1 MHQNISL
8 CDNGMFRGIFGQV
21 GSEEILADLIN
32 AVLRNAGET
41 QIESL
46 TIQNPF
52 QPQELISQKET
63 ILDIKAIDCL
73 NQGIDVEVQIAQH
86 KNFRERILYYWSRM
100 YGQKLAKG
108 DDYTELRPVIS
119 VIFTKFSIYEK
130 NRDILYD
137 TFHLCSK
144 YDLSRIYS
152 DHLKIHF
159 ITVPDDVNASAV
171 IFSDG
176 PLKQWLKTLNYPNKT
191 KEAEMEDI
199 ATDNP
204 VIKTA
209 FERAKEFIADPMV
222 QEYIE
227 GREKYEREQ
236 ATIRR
241 TRLEEI
247 QKLQK
252 EAEENLTKG
261 RAKGRAEGEA
271 KGRAE
276 GQIKSIS
283 ALLETR
289 FGVLDEALQ
298 DAISDKTDD
307 ETLQALLIRA
317 ATCADLEE
325 FKRGL

>member
-1 MHQNISL
+1 MFQNISL
-8 CDNGMFRGIFGQV
+8 CDNGLFRGIFGRV

-52 QPQELISQKET
+52 QLQELISQKET
-63 ILDIKAIDCL
+63 ILDIKAIDRL

-86 KNFRERILYYWSRM
+86 ENFRERILYYWSRM
-100 YGQKLAKG
+100 YGQKLTKG
-108 DDYTELRPVIS
+108 SDYSELRPVIS

-144 YDLSRIYS
+144 YDSSRVYS

-159 ITVPDDVNASAV
+159 ITVPDNVNASAV

-191 KEAEMEDI
+191 TEEEMEDI

-204 VIKTA
+204 MIKKA
-209 FERAKEFIADPMV
+209 LERTKEFIADPMV

-227 GREKYEREQ
+227 GREKYELVQ
-236 ATIRR
+236 ATLRR
-241 TRLEEI
+241 TAAKELEK
-247 QKLQK
+247 QRV
-252 EAEENLTKG
+252 KG
-261 RAKGRAEGEA
+261 REEGRVKGREEGRAEGEA
-271 KGRAE
+271 KGRV
-276 GQIKSIS
+276 KDIS
-283 ALLETR
+283 VLLELR
-289 FGVLDEALQ
+289 FGVLDAALH
-298 DAISDKTDD
+298 DAISGKTDD